1 MANLAKE
8 IAEAAKIADCKGTKT
23 KCVDCL
29 SAVEAKETNKKG
41 SINQIIEGCLNLP
54 TIETDAVFGSL
65 YQAAPNDVAK
75 NGLKAAWLQLPN
87 IASAYN
93 MGYDEIVTACVG
105 TLNLEGAA
113 ALIKEY
119 ASANK
124 CEAVVFKMPN
134 NDTKADSLTPVTVN
148 ISGESVSLNVVVET
162 FEASKVDYKKRVAAL
177 ASAYRLIK
185 KCSSGVKS
193 TAELLAIAEKSILDL
208 KARGVALDGVVA
220 TITKLYE
227 G

>member
-1 MANLAKE
+1 MANISKE

-23 KCVDCL
+23 KCVDGL
-29 SAVEAKETNKKG
+29 SAVEAKETNKKT
-41 SINQIIEGCLNLP
+41 SVNQIIETCLNLP
-54 TIETDAVFGSL
+54 TIENDAVFGSL

-87 IASAYN
+87 IASAFN
-93 MGYDEIVTACVG
+93 MEYDDIVAACAE
-105 TLNLEGAA
+105 TISLESSA
-113 ALIKEY
+113 ALVKEY
-119 ASANK
+119 ATKNG

-134 NDTKADSLTPVTVN
+134 NDTKAENLTCVSVN
-148 ISGESVSLNVVVET
+148 VSGESVSLNVVVET

-193 TAELLAIAEKSILDL
+193 TAELLAMAEKSILDL
-208 KARGVALDGVVA
+208 KARGVALDEVLS

>member
-1 MANLAKE
+1 MANIAKE

-23 KCVDCL
+23 KCVDGL
-29 SAVEAKETNKKG
+29 TVAEAKETNKKT
-41 SINQIIEGCLNLP
+41 SVNAIIEGCLHLP
-54 TIETDAVFGSL
+54 TIENDAVFGSL

-93 MGYDEIVTACVG
+93 MGYDEIVTACADALPLG
-105 TLNLEGAA
+105 SAA
-113 ALIKEY
+113 ALVKEY
-119 ASANK
+119 ASEKK
-124 CEAVVFKMPN
+124 CEAVVFKMPSS
-134 NDTKADSLTPVTVN
+134 DTKADALTPVTVN
-148 ISGESVSLNVVVET
+148 VSGESVTINVVIEVY
-162 FEASKVDYKKRVAAL
+162 EAAKVDYKKRVAAL

-193 TAELLAIAEKSILDL
+193 TAELLAMAEKSILDL
-208 KARGVALDGVVA
+208 KARGVALDEVLQ

>member
-8 IAEAAKIADCKGTKT
+8 IAEAVKVADFKGTKT
-23 KCVDCL
+23 KCVDGL
-29 SAVEAKETNKKG
+29 TVAEAKETNKKV
-41 SINQIIEGCLNLP
+41 SVNQIIEGCLNLP
-54 TIETDAVFGSL
+54 TIEADAVFGPL

-87 IASAYN
+87 IASAFN
-93 MGYDEIVTACVG
+93 MGYDNIVEACAG
-105 TLNLEGAA
+105 TLPLDAA
-113 ALIKEY
+113 RALVLNY
-119 ASANK
+119 CARFQ
-124 CEAVVFKMPN
+124 CEAVVFKMPS
-134 NDTKADSLTPVTVN
+134 NDTKADALTPVTVN

-185 KCSSGVKS
+185 KCSGGIKS
-193 TAELLAIAEKSILDL
+193 TAELLAMAEKSILDL
-208 KARGVALDGVVA
+208 KARGVALDEVLQ

>member
-1 MANLAKE
+1 MANIAKE
-8 IAEAAKIADCKGTKT
+8 IAEVAKVADCKGTKT
-23 KCVDCL
+23 KCVDGL
-29 SAVEAKETNKKG
+29 AIAEAKETNKKT
-41 SINQIIEGCLNLP
+41 SVNQIIETCLNLP
-54 TIETDAVFGSL
+54 TIEKDAVFGSL

-87 IASAYN
+87 IASAFN
-93 MGYDEIVTACVG
+93 MEYDDIVKACAE
-105 TLNLEGAA
+105 TISLESSA
-113 ALIKEY
+113 ALVKEY
-119 ASANK
+119 STKNN

-134 NDTKADSLTPVTVN
+134 NDTKVENLTCVSVN
-148 ISGESVSLNVVVET
+148 VSGESVSLNVVVET

-193 TAELLAIAEKSILDL
+193 TAELLAMAEKSILDL
-208 KARGVALDGVVA
+208 KARGVALDEVLS

>member
-8 IAEAAKIADCKGTKT
+8 ITEAAKVADFKGTKT
-23 KCVDCL
+23 KCVNGL
-29 SAVEAKETNKKG
+29 TTIEAKEVNKKV
-41 SINQIIEGCLNLP
+41 SVNQIIEGCLNLP
-54 TIETDAVFGSL
+54 TIETDAVFGAL
-65 YQAAPNDVAK
+65 YNNAPNDVAK

-87 IASAYN
+87 ISEAFN
-93 MGYDEIVTACVG
+93 MGYDNIVTACEG
-105 TLNLEGAA
+105 TINLKAAA
-113 ALIKEY
+113 ALVNEY
-119 ASANK
+119 SSKNQ
-124 CEAVVFKMPN
+124 CEAVVFKMPSS
-134 NDTKADSLTPVTVN
+134 DTKADVLVPVTVN

-185 KCSSGVKS
+185 KCSGGIKS

-208 KARGVALDGVVA
+208 KARGIALDEVIT

>member
-1 MANLAKE
+1 MANIAKE

-23 KCVDCL
+23 KCVDGL
-29 SAVEAKETNKKG
+29 TVAEAKETNKKT
-41 SINQIIEGCLNLP
+41 SVNQIIEGCLNLP

-65 YQAAPNDVAK
+65 YAAAPNDVAK
-75 NGLKAAWLQLPN
+75 NGLKAAWMQLPN

-93 MGYDEIVTACVG
+93 MGYDEIVTACEG
-105 TLNLEGAA
+105 TLLLDAA
-113 ALIKEY
+113 RALVLNY
-119 ASANK
+119 CARFQ
-124 CEAVVFKMPN
+124 CEAVVFKMPSS
-134 NDTKADSLTPVTVN
+134 DTKADALTPVTVN

-185 KCSSGVKS
+185 KCSGGIKS
-193 TAELLAIAEKSILDL
+193 TAELLAMAEKAILDL
-208 KARGVALDGVVA
+208 KARGVALDEVLT

>member
-8 IAEAAKIADCKGTKT
+8 IAEVAKMSDCKGTKV
-23 KCVDCL
+23 KCVDGL
-29 SAVEAKETNKKG
+29 ASVEAKETNKKV
-41 SINQIIEGCLNLP
+41 SINQMIEGCLNLP

-87 IASAYN
+87 ISEAFN
-93 MGYDEIVTACVG
+93 MGYENIVMACEG
-105 TLNLEGAA
+105 TINLKAA
-113 ALIKEY
+113 ADLVNEY
-119 ASANK
+119 SYKNQ

-134 NDTKADSLTPVTVN
+134 SDTKADALVPVTVN
-148 ISGESVSLNVVVET
+148 ISGVPVTLKVVVET

-185 KCSSGVKS
+185 KCSGGIKS

-208 KARGVALDGVVA
+208 KARGIALDEVLE
-220 TITKLYE
+220 TISKLYE

>member
-1 MANLAKE
+1 MANIVKE
-8 IAEAAKIADCKGTKT
+8 IAEVAKVADCKGTKT
-23 KCVDCL
+23 KCNDGLAV
-29 SAVEAKETNKKG
+29 VEAKETNKKV
-41 SINQIIEGCLNLP
+41 SVNQIIEGCLNLP
-54 TIETDAVFGSL
+54 TIENDAVFGSL

-87 IASAYN
+87 IASAFN
-93 MGYDEIVTACVG
+93 MGYDNIVEACAG
-105 TLNLEGAA
+105 TLPLDAA
-113 ALIKEY
+113 RALVLNY
-119 ASANK
+119 CARFQ
-124 CEAVVFKMPN
+124 CEAVVFKMPSS
-134 NDTKADSLTPVTVN
+134 DTKADALTPVTVN

-177 ASAYRLIK
+177 ASSYRLIK
-185 KCSSGVKS
+185 KCSGGIKS

-208 KARGVALDGVVA
+208 KARGVALDEVLQ

>member
-8 IAEAAKIADCKGTKT
+8 IAEVAKMPNCKGSKT
-23 KCVDCL
+23 NCVDGL
-29 SAVEAKETNKKG
+29 ANVEAKELNKKT
-41 SINQIIEGCLNLP
+41 SVNQIIEGCLNLP

-65 YQAAPNDVAK
+65 YQAATNDIAK
-75 NGLKAAWLQLPN
+75 NGLKAAWMQLPN
-87 IASAYN
+87 VAAAYN
-93 MGYDEIVTACVG
+93 MGYDDIVTACSG

-113 ALIKEY
+113 ALVQEY

-124 CEAVVFKMPN
+124 CEAVVFKMPST
-134 NDTKADSLTPVTVN
+134 DTKADALVPVTVN
-148 ISGESVSLNVVVET
+148 ISGVPVSVNMVVEC

-185 KCSSGVKS
+185 KCSGGIKS
-193 TAELLAIAEKSILDL
+193 TAELLATAEKAVLDL
-208 KARGVALDGVVA
+208 KARGVGLDEVLA

-227 G
+227 A